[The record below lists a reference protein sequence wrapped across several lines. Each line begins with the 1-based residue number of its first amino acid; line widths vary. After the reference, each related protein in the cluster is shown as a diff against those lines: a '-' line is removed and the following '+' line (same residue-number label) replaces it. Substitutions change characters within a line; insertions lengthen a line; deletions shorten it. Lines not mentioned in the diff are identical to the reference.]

1 MRIPDYFE
9 LDELLRS
16 ETALNHGIENLPT
29 WEDVENLKELAT
41 NVLDPIRV
49 AWGQPI
55 VINSGYRGVAL
66 NAKVGGVL
74 NSAHL
79 VGRAA
84 DVRLASWSKKSITDL
99 FKLIQSMAEDGLIEV
114 DQVILYRKKKM
125 IHISN
130 EYTRRKQFIVK

>member
-1 MRIPDYFE
+1 MRNPDYIE

-16 ETALNHGIENLPT
+16 DTALNHGIENFPT

-41 NVLDPIRV
+41 DVLDPIRI

-55 VINSGYRGVAL
+55 AVTSGYRGVVL

-79 VGRAA
+79 VGRAV

-99 FKLIQSMAEDGLIEV
+99 FKLIQSMVEDGLIEV
-114 DQVILYRKKKM
+114 DQVILYRKKK
-125 IHISN
+125 IVHVSH
-130 EYTRRKQFIVK
+130 EYPARRQFIVK